1 MRSYELLMITRGD
14 LDEEAVRANVD
25 RFTRLVADQGGTV
38 TGTDH
43 WGRREF
49 AYEIDHMTQGY
60 YTVLDFEIGGEGL
73 KELDRQLGLADE
85 VVRHKI
91 VRPAARTKRAS

>member
-1 MRSYELLMITRGD
+1 MRSYELMMITRAD
-14 LDEEAVRANVD
+14 LDDEAVQANID

-43 WGRREF
+43 WGKRQF
-49 AYEIDHMTQGY
+49 AYEIEHMTEGY
-60 YTVLDFEIGGEGL
+60 YTVVDFEIGSDGL
-73 KELDRQLGLADE
+73 KELDRQLGLADQ

-91 VRPAARTKRAS
+91 VRPAARIKRV